1 MANLAQAKKS
11 LETPAGKRQLRIYA
25 AGVDFWTYCT
35 VKAPDF
41 YTPDRLYLKDI
52 CDQLQDFADSDDEVL
67 VLNAPPRHG
76 KSRTISL
83 FTSWILGRKP
93 TLKVMTGSYN
103 EMLSTTF
110 SKSVRDT
117 IQEVKANP
125 ETVVFSDIFP
135 GVEIKRGDAAMNL
148 WSLKDG
154 HNNYL
159 ATSPTGTATGF
170 GADCFPAG
178 TMIATPYGEY
188 PIETICSENIRQTL
202 SLSHDSGRI
211 EVGKIVA
218 SRRKIAHEFTRVTTE
233 NGREI
238 ESTSDHRFYTEE
250 RGYVRASE
258 LKQGETFKTLPG
270 GVFGMRAT
278 ENRARREVFGMLQQ
292 RTQSDGE
299 AEMPQLR
306 EGLRNPTIRK
316 EQAGRARGERDILH
330 RQMFVPIPGKGTK
343 ETGMPDMQ
351 GLPAARAGVLLSP
364 MQGAGE
370 DKCQKAKRYILSVLQ
385 RFVHTEIKKNCILF
399 KKLRK
404 QSALKKNDRGR
415 EFPFQGRYKLYKG
428 VPRRPYLDTGT
439 RQLPLSEMRG
449 NGEDERNET
458 IQQSFK
464 PPYSPHGPQPA
475 EQRLHKF
482 DHTMRDVSY
491 PSPQNEKI
499 AKVETISKEEFVYD
513 IQVDEHHNFFA
524 NGILVHNCIIIDDLI
539 KSSLEANTDTVLEA
553 HWSWYANTLLSR
565 LEEGGKIIIVMTRWS
580 TKDLA
585 GKVLEWCKAE
595 GKRYRH
601 ISYKAHQG
609 GGKMLCPQILS
620 YKSYLSKASAMSRE
634 TVRANYDQEPM
645 DVRGKL
651 YGEFKTYTTLPV
663 DAHGQSLLQDIRSY
677 TDTADEGD
685 DYLCQMIYGVH
696 DKYAY
701 ILDIYYTK
709 DPMETT
715 EEECARRL
723 AEWRARTAVIESNNG
738 GRGFARQVKAHLAR
752 STWQGTEVRTF
763 TQRRNKKARI
773 ISNATTVM
781 QRILMPTGW
790 QSRWPEYYD
799 AMAQYQREGTN
810 AHDDAPDTT
819 TGVVED
825 LLGIS
830 GTTTQEDR
838 YKAVKAL
845 GL

>member
-1 MANLAQAKKS
+1 MSRLAQAKRN
-11 LETPAGKRQLRIYA
+11 LETEEGKRQLRIYA

-35 VKAPDF
+35 LKAPDF
-41 YTPDRLYLKDI
+41 YKPDRLYLKDI

-67 VLNAPPRHG
+67 ILNAPPRHG

-83 FTSWILGRKP
+83 FTSWIFGRKP

-103 EMLSTTF
+103 EMLSTSF

-117 IQEVKANP
+117 IQEVKANQ
-125 ETVVFSDIFP
+125 ETPVFSDIFP
-135 GVEIKRGDAAMNL
+135 GVQIKRGDAAMNL

-170 GADCFPAG
+170 GADL
-178 TMIATPYGEY
+178 E
-188 PIETICSENIRQTL
+188 
-202 SLSHDSGRI
+202 
-211 EVGKIVA
+211 
-218 SRRKIAHEFTRVTTE
+218 
-233 NGREI
+233 
-238 ESTSDHRFYTEE
+238 
-250 RGYVRASE
+250 
-258 LKQGETFKTLPG
+258 
-270 GVFGMRAT
+270 
-278 ENRARREVFGMLQQ
+278 
-292 RTQSDGE
+292 
-299 AEMPQLR
+299 
-306 EGLRNPTIRK
+306 
-316 EQAGRARGERDILH
+316 
-330 RQMFVPIPGKGTK
+330 
-343 ETGMPDMQ
+343 
-351 GLPAARAGVLLSP
+351 
-364 MQGAGE
+364 
-370 DKCQKAKRYILSVLQ
+370 
-385 RFVHTEIKKNCILF
+385 
-399 KKLRK
+399 
-404 QSALKKNDRGR
+404 
-415 EFPFQGRYKLYKG
+415 
-428 VPRRPYLDTGT
+428 
-439 RQLPLSEMRG
+439 
-449 NGEDERNET
+449 
-458 IQQSFK
+458 
-464 PPYSPHGPQPA
+464 
-475 EQRLHKF
+475 
-482 DHTMRDVSY
+482 
-491 PSPQNEKI
+491 
-499 AKVETISKEEFVYD
+499 
-513 IQVDEHHNFFA
+513 
-524 NGILVHNCIIIDDLI
+524 IIDDLI

-553 HWSWYANTLLSR
+553 HWSWFANTMLSR

-585 GKVLEWCKAE
+585 GKVLDWCKTE

-651 YGEFKTYTTLPV
+651 YGEFKTYTKLPV
-663 DAHGQSLLQDIRSY
+663 DTHGQSLLHDIRSY

-723 AEWRARTAVIESNNG
+723 AEWRTRTALIESNNG
-738 GRGFARQVKAHLAR
+738 GRGFARQVKAHLQR
-752 STWQGTEVRTF
+752 SAWPATEIRTF

-781 QRILMPTGW
+781 QRVLMPAGW
-790 QSRWPEYYD
+790 QNRWPEYYD
-799 AMAQYQREGTN
+799 AMAQYQREGRN

-825 LLGIS
+825 LLGVS
-830 GTTTQEDR
+830 GADAQADR
-838 YKAVKAL
+838 YNAVKAL

>member
-1 MANLAQAKKS
+1 MSRLAQAKRN
-11 LETPAGKRQLRIYA
+11 LTTEAGKRQLRIYA

-35 VKAPDF
+35 IKAPDF
-41 YTPDRLYLKDI
+41 YKPDRLYLKDI

-83 FTSWILGRKP
+83 FTSWIFGRKP

-103 EMLSTTF
+103 EMLSTSF

-125 ETVVFSDIFP
+125 ETPVFSDIFP
-135 GVEIKRGDAAMNL
+135 GVQIKRGDAAMNL

-170 GADCFPAG
+170 GADL
-178 TMIATPYGEY
+178 E
-188 PIETICSENIRQTL
+188 
-202 SLSHDSGRI
+202 
-211 EVGKIVA
+211 
-218 SRRKIAHEFTRVTTE
+218 
-233 NGREI
+233 
-238 ESTSDHRFYTEE
+238 
-250 RGYVRASE
+250 
-258 LKQGETFKTLPG
+258 
-270 GVFGMRAT
+270 
-278 ENRARREVFGMLQQ
+278 
-292 RTQSDGE
+292 
-299 AEMPQLR
+299 
-306 EGLRNPTIRK
+306 
-316 EQAGRARGERDILH
+316 
-330 RQMFVPIPGKGTK
+330 
-343 ETGMPDMQ
+343 
-351 GLPAARAGVLLSP
+351 
-364 MQGAGE
+364 
-370 DKCQKAKRYILSVLQ
+370 
-385 RFVHTEIKKNCILF
+385 
-399 KKLRK
+399 
-404 QSALKKNDRGR
+404 
-415 EFPFQGRYKLYKG
+415 
-428 VPRRPYLDTGT
+428 
-439 RQLPLSEMRG
+439 
-449 NGEDERNET
+449 
-458 IQQSFK
+458 
-464 PPYSPHGPQPA
+464 
-475 EQRLHKF
+475 
-482 DHTMRDVSY
+482 
-491 PSPQNEKI
+491 
-499 AKVETISKEEFVYD
+499 
-513 IQVDEHHNFFA
+513 
-524 NGILVHNCIIIDDLI
+524 IIDDLI
-539 KSSLEANTDTVLEA
+539 KSSLEANTDTVLAA
-553 HWSWYANTLLSR
+553 HWDWFCFTGETPIGTPEGKKEIKDIGVGDIVLTYNNSQCIVEEKPVVRVGSHSSTIYRLEFENGKTVECTENHQFYTNEGYRSIGEILHTMRCTVEAGQTILFSHLQKQSAGRQRSDNELRKLRERNSTWKEEPANEILFCGLPESITSERSCQPIHWVGKVAGRLKERLQKVPAMRGRRKSTRPSHRSRSQEQPSGKFSGSLPIVPYRLSQITRLPADDIRTVYDIEVTDNHNFFANGLLTHNCNTMLSR

-663 DAHGQSLLQDIRSY
+663 DVHGQSLLQDIRSY

-715 EEECARRL
+715 EAECARRL
-723 AEWRARTAVIESNNG
+723 AEWRTRTATIESNNG
-738 GRGFARQVKAHLAR
+738 GRGFARQVRAHLQR
-752 STWQGTEVRTF
+752 SAWQGTEVRTF

-781 QRILMPTGW
+781 QRILMPPGW
-790 QSRWPEYYD
+790 QNRWPEYYD

-830 GTTTQEDR
+830 SATAQEDR

>member
-11 LETPAGKRQLRIYA
+11 LETPAGKRQVRVYA

-41 YTPDRLYLKDI
+41 YKPDRLYLKDI

-67 VLNAPPRHG
+67 ILNAPPRHG

-103 EMLSTTF
+103 EMLSTSF

-117 IQEVKANP
+117 IQEIKAHP

-188 PIETICSENIRQTL
+188 PIETICSENIRQAL
-202 SLSHDSGRI
+202 SLSNDSGRI
-211 EVGKIVA
+211 EVGEIVA

-233 NGREI
+233 TGREI

-278 ENRARREVFGMLQQ
+278 ENRARREVFG
-292 RTQSDGE
+292 E
-299 AEMPQLR
+299 A
-306 EGLRNPTIRK
+306 
-316 EQAGRARGERDILH
+316 D
-330 RQMFVPIPGKGTK
+330 
-343 ETGMPDMQ
+343 
-351 GLPAARAGVLLSP
+351 
-364 MQGAGE
+364 
-370 DKCQKAKRYILSVLQ
+370 
-385 RFVHTEIKKNCILF
+385 
-399 KKLRK
+399 
-404 QSALKKNDRGR
+404 
-415 EFPFQGRYKLYKG
+415 
-428 VPRRPYLDTGT
+428 
-439 RQLPLSEMRG
+439 
-449 NGEDERNET
+449 
-458 IQQSFK
+458 
-464 PPYSPHGPQPA
+464 SPHGPQPA
-475 EQRLHKF
+475 EQRLRKF
-482 DHTMRDVSY
+482 DYTMRDVSY

-539 KSSLEANTDTVLEA
+539 KSSLEANTDTVLEG
-553 HWSWYANTLLSR
+553 HWNWYANTLLSR
-565 LEEGGKIIIVMTRWS
+565 LEEHGKIIVVMTRWS

-585 GKVLEWCKAE
+585 GRVLAWCKE
-595 GKRYRH
+595 ENKRYRH
-601 ISYKAHQG
+601 ISYKAHLG
-609 GGKMLCPQILS
+609 DGRMLCQDILS
-620 YKSYLSKASAMSRE
+620 YKSYLSKSSAMSRE
-634 TVRANYDQEPM
+634 TVRANYDQEPI

-651 YGEFKTYTTLPV
+651 YGEFKTYTQLPI
-663 DAHGQSLLQDIRSY
+663 DQHGQSLLQDIRSY
-677 TDTADEGD
+677 TDTADEGS
-685 DYLCQMIYGVH
+685 DYLCQIIYGVH
-696 DKYAY
+696 DRYAY
-701 ILDIYYTK
+701 VLDIYYTK
-709 DPMETT
+709 DPMEIT
-715 EEECARRL
+715 EAECARRN
-723 AEWRARTAVIESNNG
+723 ATHKTRTAVIESNNG
-738 GRGFARQVKAHLAR
+738 GRGFARQVRAHLGR
-752 STWQGTEVRTF
+752 SSWQGTDVRTF

-773 ISNATTVM
+773 ISNATTVV
-781 QRILMPTGW
+781 QRVLMPVGW
-790 QSRWPEYYD
+790 QNRWPEYYD
-799 AMAQYQREGTN
+799 AMASYRREGTN
-810 AHDDAPDTT
+810 AHDDAPDAT

-825 LLGIS
+825 LLGLTVVGDHADKYQAARS
-830 GTTTQEDR
+830 
-838 YKAVKAL
+838 L

>member
-1 MANLAQAKKS
+1 M
-11 LETPAGKRQLRIYA
+11 
-25 AGVDFWTYCT
+25 DFWTYCT
-35 VKAPDF
+35 IKAPDF
-41 YTPDRLYLKDI
+41 YKPDRLYLKDI

-83 FTSWILGRKP
+83 FTSWIFGRKP

-103 EMLSTTF
+103 EILSTSF

-125 ETVVFSDIFP
+125 ETTVFSDIFP

-178 TMIATPYGEY
+178 TMISTPYGEY
-188 PIETICSENIRQTL
+188 TIETVHRKNIRQTL
-202 SLSHDSGRI
+202 SLSHKSGKI
-211 EVGKIVA
+211 EIANIVA
-218 SRRKIAHEFTRVTTE
+218 SRRKMAHEFTTVTTE
-233 NGREI
+233 SGREI

-250 RGYVRASE
+250 RGYVRASD
-258 LKQGETFKTLPG
+258 LQRGETLKTLSRDM
-270 GVFGMRAT
+270 FGMQAT
-278 ENRARREVFGMLQQ
+278 ETRARREVLELLQQ
-292 RTQSDGE
+292 GTKTDGAIE
-299 AEMPQLR
+299 VPQLR
-306 EGLRNPTIRK
+306 KGLRNSSVRK
-316 EQAGRARGERDILH
+316 NQAAKARGEGNILL
-330 RQMFVPIPGKGTK
+330 RQMFLSISSKRAK
-343 ETGMPDMQ
+343 KKGMPDMQ
-351 GLPAARAGVLLSP
+351 GIPSARKEVLFCRV
-364 MQGAGE
+364 QEEGGE
-370 DKCQKAKRYILSVLQ
+370 KSQNVKRYTLRALQ
-385 RFVHTEIKKNCILF
+385 HFIYAEIKKKYVLF
-399 KKLRK
+399 AELRK
-404 QSALKKNDRGR
+404 QSTRGKNDRGGK
-415 EFPFQGRYKLYKG
+415 FPFQGWHKLHKG
-428 VPRRPYLDTGT
+428 ISRLPGADIRT
-439 RQLPLSEMRG
+439 RQFPVPNVRRSRSE
-449 NGEDERNET
+449 EPDEALQRRFESSHT
-458 IQQSFK
+458 SYRPQS
-464 PPYSPHGPQPA
+464 S
-475 EQRLHKF
+475 EQRLHEF
-482 DHTMRDVSY
+482 DNALYYMPY
-491 PSPQNEKI
+491 KAPQNEKI
-499 AKVETISKEEFVYD
+499 IKVTTFSKEEFVYD

-524 NGILVHNCIIIDDLI
+524 NGVLVHNCIMIDDLI
-539 KSSLEANTDTVLEA
+539 KSSLEANTDTVLAA
-553 HWSWYANTLLSR
+553 HWSWFANTMLSR

-663 DAHGQSLLQDIRSY
+663 DVHGQSLLQDIRSY

-715 EEECARRL
+715 EAECARRL
-723 AEWRARTAVIESNNG
+723 AEWRARTATIESNNG
-738 GRGFARQVKAHLAR
+738 GRGFARQVRAHLQR
-752 STWQGTEVRTF
+752 SAWQGTEVRTF

-830 GTTTQEDR
+830 GATAQEDR